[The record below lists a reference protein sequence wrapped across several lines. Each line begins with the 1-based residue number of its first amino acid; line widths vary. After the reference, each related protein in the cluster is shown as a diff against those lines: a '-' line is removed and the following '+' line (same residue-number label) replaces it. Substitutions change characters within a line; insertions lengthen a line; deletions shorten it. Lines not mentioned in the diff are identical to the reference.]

1 MKTIVFFEMATA
13 RLMREV
19 KEAGKLGENI
29 SAGPRGDDMFNWDA
43 MIIGPTETPYEG
55 GVFRLKIN
63 VPQDYPFKPPS
74 FRFETKVYHP
84 NISPAG
90 AICLDILKGEWSP
103 ALTIPKVLMSI
114 CSLLNDPNP
123 NDPLVSEVAHL
134 YQNNREEFNQTARLW
149 TVQYANS

>member
-1 MKTIVFFEMATA
+1 MAEA

-19 KEAGKLGENI
+19 KEAAKLGENI
-29 SAGPRGDDMFNWDA
+29 SAGPRDGDIFHWDA

-55 GVFRLKIN
+55 GIFRLRIDI
-63 VPQDYPFKPPS
+63 PMEYPFKPPL

-84 NISPAG
+84 NISAAG
-90 AICLDILKGEWSP
+90 AICLDILKNEWSP

-123 NDPLVSEVAHL
+123 NDPLVNDIANI
-134 YQNNREEFNQTARLW
+134 YQNSREEFNQNARLW
-149 TVQYANS
+149 TIQYANN